1 MSTEMSLIA
10 ERARK
15 DKGIAFHSLNQ
26 YITAELLINCYYK
39 LNKNSAAGTDGRN
52 WYESDLMTD
61 EPAKELLNEFK
72 TGKYRAPSIR
82 RVYVPKDKTSKRPIG
97 IPTIRD
103 KVLQSAVLSV
113 LDPIYEEDFKDFSY
127 GFRRKR
133 SAHQAI
139 DYMFKEVSF
148 EGMRYIIDADI
159 KNYFGSMDHG
169 ILREFIARRVNDGVI
184 CKMIDKWLKAGILE
198 DGQLSYPTEGSPQG
212 GIISPILSNIFLHY
226 VLDVWFSEEIQPLLK
241 GKSFIVRYADDFII
255 GFSDEKDA
263 KRVMNV
269 LPKRFEKYKL
279 TLHPEKTKLID
290 LGCKSGQ
297 GERSFDFLGFTHY
310 LSKSSKGKTVL
321 KRKTSKKKFTK
332 ALLATDKWIRENR
345 NLGIKELITEL
356 NVKLRGHY
364 NYYGLTF
371 NSVGI
376 SQYYHEV
383 KIRLHKWL
391 NRRGGKQVWPWDKF
405 IILVRTWIPL
415 LLPKLSHSSTVQRIQ
430 K

>member
-15 DKGIAFHSLNQ
+15 EKGTAFHSLNQ
-26 YITAELLINCYYK
+26 FITKDLLIKCFNK
-39 LNKNSAAGTDGRN
+39 LNKNSAVGTDGKN
-52 WYESDLMTD
+52 WYENDLMAE
-61 EPAKELLNEFK
+61 EPATELLNEFK

-82 RVYVPKDKTSKRPIG
+82 RVYVPKDKNSKRPIG

-103 KVLQSAVLSV
+103 KVLQAAVHSV

-133 SAHQAI
+133 STHQAI
-139 DYMFKEVSF
+139 DYVFKEISF
-148 EGMRYIIDADI
+148 KGMRYIIDADI
-159 KNYFGSMDHG
+159 KNFFGSMDHG
-169 ILREFIARRVNDGVI
+169 ILRKFIARRVNDGVI

-255 GFSDEKDA
+255 GFTEEQDA
-263 KRVMNV
+263 NRVMKV

-279 TLHPEKTKLID
+279 TLNTDKTKLID
-290 LGCKSGQ
+290 LECESGQ

-310 LSKSSKGKTVL
+310 LSVSRKGTPVL
-321 KRKTSKKKFTK
+321 KRKTSRKKFTK
-332 ALLATDKWIRENR
+332 AIVQTDKWIRENR
-345 NLGIKELITEL
+345 KLGIKQLIKEL

-364 NYYGLTF
+364 NYYGITF
-371 NSVGI
+371 NFSGI
-376 SQYYHEV
+376 SKYYHEI

-391 NRRGGKQVWPWDKF
+391 NRRGGKHVWPWERF
-405 IILVRTWIPL
+405 IQLVQLWVPL
-415 LLPKLSHSSTVQRIQ
+415 LRPKIYHSPFVQRSQ